1 MSIYANQGIA
11 SEILNSD
18 VAATRKYFT
27 WIAKNGNP
35 LKSLGLVALGK
46 LKHNLLRVVL
56 RHAVNKQK
64 LNSIVREILRYDI
77 FENVRKMLGLI
88 VRDDSNRH
96 RTHCFALPCAIDI
109 RILHQLFPL
118 RSNCSFFDNV
128 MRNGVRR
135 NGVGKRVKR
144 RDIVLSKGVA
154 QFSKLAFDG
163 LVTNFFARGNHD
175 AL

>member
-1 MSIYANQGIA
+1 MSINANQGIA

-64 LNSIVREILRYDI
+64 LNSIVREILRYDM
-77 FENVRKMLGLI
+77 FEKCWASLCATIATDTVRTASHFRAQSTFVSCI
-88 VRDDSNRH
+88 NY
-96 RTHCFALPCAIDI
+96 FPCAATA
-109 RILHQLFPL
+109 
-118 RSNCSFFDNV
+118 RSSITLCV
-128 MRNGVRR
+128 MVY
-135 NGVGKRVKR
+135 VGTASASV
-144 RDIVLSKGVA
+144 
-154 QFSKLAFDG
+154 
-163 LVTNFFARGNHD
+163 
-175 AL
+175 